1 MLSPALLVMAQ
12 ESMGP
17 ALSALKESN
26 SKFQFAPEEGE
37 EFFLKYGWKNLESKS
52 KLKTAAKLNRL
63 NEEMMKYAA
72 MPEPEGPRRQF
83 PWTGVCLFQNTNQ

>member
-1 MLSPALLVMAQ
+1 MA
-12 ESMGP
+12 
-17 ALSALKESN
+17 SAQAELEKSN
-26 SKFQFAPEEGE
+26 SQFQFAPEEGE
-37 EFFLKYGWKNLESKS
+37 EFFLQYGWKNLESIS

-83 PWTGVCLFQNTNQ
+83 PWAGVCLFENTNQ